1 MAFGGIKSD
10 SCRRGLSGGLWAR
23 LGDLRQVVR
32 QRARCADSGRPRTSL
47 RTARLDQMPKFDQ
60 RTNQRFWQGL
70 ASNGRGTNQFP
81 AAASPGIAM
90 AKSVLAVSAPVT
102 KASAAAS
109 ISTVRGPEPRLC
121 ASWRAPF
128 ARRSR
133 RSMYPHPA
141 HRHRWRCGRG
151 SLIRSARDRGIVLLS
166 RRPSR

>member
-1 MAFGGIKSD
+1 MPTFG
-10 SCRRGLSGGLWAR
+10 
-23 LGDLRQVVR
+23 QH
-32 QRARCADSGRPRTSL
+32 
-47 RTARLDQMPKFDQ
+47 
-60 RTNQRFWQGL
+60 TNQRLWQGL

-133 RSMYPHPA
+133 RSMYPHMA
-141 HRHRWRCGRG
+141 GAVEG
-151 SLIRSARDRGIVLLS
+151 GLGGGLQRDRGIVLLS

>member
-1 MAFGGIKSD
+1 MPTFG
-10 SCRRGLSGGLWAR
+10 
-23 LGDLRQVVR
+23 QH
-32 QRARCADSGRPRTSL
+32 
-47 RTARLDQMPKFDQ
+47 
-60 RTNQRFWQGL
+60 TNQRLWQGL

-133 RSMYPHPA
+133 RSMYPHMA
-141 HRHRWRCGRG
+141 GAVEGGLGCG
-151 SLIRSARDRGIVLLS
+151 LQRDRGIVLLS
-166 RRPSR
+166 GHPSRWKQHLLIRIEKTVFTAGTLSMIGGHLWRHACHSSSPLPQRFVYRRAA